1 MTCKRRPTKKNSLK
15 ETEVIWLSLF
25 PGQVI
30 KNEKK
35 KWEKW
40 ENNDLI
46 PAISF
51 DAFSR

>member
-35 KWEKW
+35 RR

>member
-35 KWEKW
+35 KNEKN
-40 ENNDLI
+40 EKI
-46 PAISF
+46 MT
-51 DAFSR
+51 

>member
-1 MTCKRRPTKKNSLK
+1 MILRNLNPWLASEDQLKKNSLK

-35 KWEKW
+35 NEKN
-40 ENNDLI
+40 EKI
-46 PAISF
+46 MT
-51 DAFSR
+51 